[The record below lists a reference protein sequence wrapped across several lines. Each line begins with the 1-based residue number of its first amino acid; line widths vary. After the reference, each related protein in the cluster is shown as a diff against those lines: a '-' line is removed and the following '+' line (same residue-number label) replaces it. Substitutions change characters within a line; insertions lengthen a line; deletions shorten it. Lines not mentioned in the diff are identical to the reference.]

1 MTTNTL
7 NKTTTLIS
15 GAIKPLV
22 PLLKPIDIK
31 RAARVP
37 YQTVIHWVE
46 VGHPRA
52 GRLPSIDLAEA
63 GKRHSYRIAPADW
76 EAFQRKLASAAKVER
91 PPAAPC
97 KPRPRKP
104 AAGTFRY

>member
-1 MTTNTL
+1 MTKTL
-7 NKTTTLIS
+7 DQTTTLTS
-15 GAIKPLV
+15 AAIQPLV

-76 EAFQRKLASAAKVER
+76 EAFQRKLTSTAKPER
-91 PPAAPC
+91 PPAAAC
-97 KPRPRKP
+97 EPRPRKP
-104 AAGTFRY
+104 AKGTFRY